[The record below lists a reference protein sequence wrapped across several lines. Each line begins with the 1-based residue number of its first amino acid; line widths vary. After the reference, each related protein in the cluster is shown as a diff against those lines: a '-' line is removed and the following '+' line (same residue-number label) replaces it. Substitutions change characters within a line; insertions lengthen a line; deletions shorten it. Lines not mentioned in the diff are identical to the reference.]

1 MNEYP
6 RDEFDDVSEHTRRE
20 GAHRS
25 FVQLRD
31 PRTGLWALIVCGVLA
46 LIVGV
51 LMFTVVKPWAA
62 STMSTASEST
72 SSAASSS
79 GATGAASAPSSAAST
94 PASTTASSAASS
106 TAPST
111 SEAADPASSE
121 AASETPDAS
130 STPPSTS
137 AAAADTSTKVGVYN
151 GTSVSGL
158 AQGSA
163 ATLTGAGYASVR
175 TDNWTRKA
183 STSTVYY
190 KTAADQATAE
200 DVASRLGI
208 SSVMQVANIPRSV
221 SVVLG
226 SDQLSR

>member
-51 LMFTVVKPWAA
+51 LMFTVVKPWASSA
-62 STMSTASEST
+62 LSTASEST
-72 SSAASSS
+72 ETTTS
-79 GATGAASAPSSAAST
+79 GSATGAASSAAGSAAPSSSESA
-94 PASTTASSAASS
+94 PASTEASGSA
-106 TAPST
+106 
-111 SEAADPASSE
+111 PASSE
-121 AASETPDAS
+121 APSTSASASESTAAS
-130 STPPSTS
+130 STPASTS
-137 AAAADTSTKVGVYN
+137 AAAADLSTSVGVYN
-151 GTSVSGL
+151 ATSVSGL
-158 AQGSA
+158 AQKSA
-163 ATLTGAGYASVR
+163 ATLSNGGYSTVR
-175 TDNWTRKA
+175 TNNWGKKA

-190 KTAADQATAE
+190 KTSANRAMAEAIAAK
-200 DVASRLGI
+200 LGI
-208 SSVMQVANIPRSV
+208 SSVAQVSNIPAPV

-226 SDQLSR
+226 ADQLTR

>member
-46 LIVGV
+46 LIVGL
-51 LMFTVVKPWAA
+51 LMFTVVKPWAT
-62 STMSTASEST
+62 STLSTTGET
-72 SSAASSS
+72 SSASSATGSSKASASS
-79 GATGAASAPSSAAST
+79 TAASSEAASTAAQSTDAST
-94 PASTTASSAASS
+94 PASTTEAESQAPTT

-111 SEAADPASSE
+111 TA
-121 AASETPDAS
+121 
-130 STPPSTS
+130 PSTTAPS
-137 AAAADTSTKVGVYN
+137 TTAAAADLATSVGVYN
-151 GTSVSGL
+151 GTSTTGL
-158 AQGSA
+158 AQRFAS
-163 ATLTGAGYASVR
+163 TLTSAGYSTLR
-175 TDNWTRKA
+175 TGNWTRKEA
-183 STSTVYY
+183 SSTVYY
-190 KTAADQATAE
+190 KTAADRATAE

-226 SDQLSR
+226 ADQLTR